1 MLCLRSCEYVGV
13 GRALSGEL
21 VSSGASESVVARSVS
36 IPKAQRNIGLSLS
49 PVLEIL
55 QAE

>member
-1 MLCLRSCEYVGV
+1 MCLCEYVGI

-21 VSSGASESVVARSVS
+21 VSSGVSESVVARSVS
-36 IPKAQRNIGLSLS
+36 IPKAQRNIGLYLS

>member
-1 MLCLRSCEYVGV
+1 MLCLCLCECVGV

-21 VSSGASESVVARSVS
+21 VSSGAAESVVVRSVS
-36 IPKAQRNIGLSLS
+36 IPKAQRNIGLYLS